1 MKKIIVIALY
11 SFVFIGCGNSSNQEL
26 STDVI
31 NNPGVEESA
40 KKELPIFE
48 FEKEVEDFGKI
59 TQGEIVEKT
68 FRFKNVGKS
77 NLLISSAHGSCGCT
91 VAEYP
96 EKPIAP
102 GEEAEIKV
110 KFDSN
115 GKQGR
120 QQKTVTL
127 VANTV
132 PNTKVLT
139 LKGEVIV
146 PGE

>member
-1 MKKIIVIALY
+1 MKNIIIL
-11 SFVFIGCGNSSNQEL
+11 SFVSLLFASCGNSSNDEL
-26 STDVI
+26 STDII
-31 NNPGVEESA
+31 NNPGIEEGA

-48 FEKEVEDFGKI
+48 FEKEVEDFGTI
-59 TQGEIVEKT
+59 TQGEIVEKS

-102 GEEAEIKV
+102 GEEAVIKV

-115 GKQGR
+115 GKQGK
-120 QQKTVTL
+120 QHKTVTL

-139 LKGEVIV
+139 ML
-146 PGE
+146 

>member
-110 KFDSN
+110 KFNSN